1 MLYHATMRLVP
12 EIAWRGSDGAQPRV
26 DPRVVALLREVR
38 ARGTLRAA
46 TTALGM
52 SYRNTWAL
60 LGAHVAALGA
70 PLLVLERGRGA
81 RLAPLGERLLA
92 ADDAL
97 HRALERE
104 AAQFSVAIEPDAAP
118 PAARLRLM
126 ASHDPLLAEWI
137 AASGLAVDLS
147 FRGSLESLAAFAR
160 GAADLCGF
168 HLLDAAGATAIEGV
182 QARRDRLIRFV
193 RREQGLIV
201 RRGNPKKLHTLGD
214 VARRGAR
221 FVNRQ
226 RGSGTRLLV
235 DHLLAAEQVASSALN
250 GYDDEEFTH
259 LAVASSVAAG
269 RVDAGI
275 GVRAAARRLKLD
287 FVPLANERYWFAVRR
302 RTLREARMQRF
313 IAALH
318 GEALGRLAQRLGGYD
333 ATGAGEICT
342 LDALLSGS

>member
-1 MLYHATMRLVP
+1 MRLVP
-12 EIAWRGSDGAQPRV
+12 EIAWRGSEGAQPRV

-46 TTALGM
+46 TAALGM

-60 LGAHVAALGA
+60 LGAHAAALGA

-92 ADDAL
+92 AEDAL
-97 HRALERE
+97 HRVLERE
-104 AAQFSVAIEPDAAP
+104 AAQFSVAIGPDAV
-118 PAARLRLM
+118 PAGARLRLT
-126 ASHDPLLAEWI
+126 ASHDPLLAEWV
-137 AASGLAVDLS
+137 AACGLAVDLS
-147 FRGSLESLAAFAR
+147 FRGSLEGLAAFAR
-160 GAADLCGF
+160 GATDLCGF
-168 HLLDAAGATAIEGV
+168 HLLDGEDATAIEGV

-214 VARRGAR
+214 VAGRGAR

-226 RGSGTRLLV
+226 RGSGTRRLV
-235 DHLLAAEQVASSALN
+235 DHLLAVERVGSAALS

-269 RVDAGI
+269 RADAGV
-275 GVRAAARRLKLD
+275 GVRAAALRLKLD
-287 FVPLANERYWFAVRR
+287 FVPLASERYWFAVRG
-302 RTLREARMQRF
+302 RTLREARTQRF
-313 IAALH
+313 VAALH
-318 GEALGRLAQRLGGYD
+318 GEALGRLAERLGGYD

-342 LDALLSGS
+342 LDALRAA